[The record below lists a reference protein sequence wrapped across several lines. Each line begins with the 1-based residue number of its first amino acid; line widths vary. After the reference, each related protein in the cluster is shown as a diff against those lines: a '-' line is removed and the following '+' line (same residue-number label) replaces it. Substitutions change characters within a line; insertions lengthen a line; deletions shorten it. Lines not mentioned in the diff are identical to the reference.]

1 MRVYAIADPH
11 LSRVHPKPMTV
22 FGAGWEGHPEAF
34 FRGWREVVGEEDL
47 VVVPGDISWA
57 MRLSEA
63 IPDLL
68 DLARLPGR
76 KVLLKGNHDYWWP
89 SISRLRAALPPGMY
103 ALQNDALVV
112 DGVAVAGTRGWQY
125 PPQTP
130 EDEKVFAREV
140 ERLKLSLKALE
151 GQPYRHLVVAFHFPP
166 SAPGGG
172 LAPPG
177 ARRRGPPPGHR
188 LRPPPRGRPRQ
199 AAAKLPGHPPPPG
212 GGGRPPLPAQAGSGS
227 GLRLYSVHAL
237 AARGARGGGPL
248 PGHAPGTAG
257 GVRGLRVPLP
267 GAPGG
272 HGPP

>member
-140 ERLKLSLKALE
+140 ERLGGVVVGLHHGYFQEEA
-151 GQPYRHLVVAFHFPP
+151 PVVAAIQKA
-166 SAPGGG
+166 APDLLLVGMGERQEAFIHRHKPHLEARVAIGVGGTLDV
-172 LAPPG
+172 LAG
-177 ARRRGPPPGHR
+177 EAR
-188 LRPPPRGRPRQ
+188 
-199 AAAKLPGHPPPPG
+199 
-212 GGGRPPLPAQAGSGS
+212 RPPLWAQRL
-227 GLRLYSVHAL
+227 GLEWL
-237 AARGARGGGPL
+237 
-248 PGHAPGTAG
+248 
-257 GVRGLRVPLP
+257 LRVGLDPKRWRR
-267 GAPGG
+267 APRLFRFAYLVLKEKR
-272 HGPP
+272 